1 MSPKFPS
8 DNSHYPNQIPLKMA
22 FNESL
27 SLEKVGEIPSD
38 KDFLIL
44 LRRYFDEEVMGLSPL
59 SIKAKREDLG
69 KFLLFFN
76 RMNGHLRVEEWLPR
90 DTKAFVD
97 ELIKKSY
104 KASTI
109 NRTLASVRTFGKWLH
124 GNGIINHDPCRKIR
138 ELQLPAPEPKR
149 VTELDFHRIMK
160 TVEVFISAPKS
171 KLDQS
176 FRNKTMM
183 VLLYNTGLRINE
195 ILNLKVIQ
203 LQVVGKKL
211 VHVYCKGNKV
221 RDVKISKECV
231 ELIEEYVSNYRI
243 CGSEYLFTSR
253 HGEKIS
259 RNGIAQALHLIAR
272 MASINLPDGEELLV
286 TPHRFRHSVGYRAR
300 ELKGD
305 VWAAERL
312 GHTSL
317 NFVGRYGTTSD
328 SDNES
333 LVDKL

>member
-1 MSPKFPS
+1 MSSKFPS
-8 DNSHYPNQIPLKMA
+8 DNSHYPNPMPIKRA
-22 FNESL
+22 ANESL
-27 SLEKVGEIPSD
+27 SLEKVGAIPSD

-69 KFLLFFN
+69 KFLQFFN
-76 RMNGHLRVEEWLPR
+76 RMNGHLRVNEWLPR
-90 DTKAFVD
+90 DTKTFID
-97 ELIKKSY
+97 DLIKQNY
-104 KASTI
+104 KPSTI

-124 GNGIINHDPCRKIR
+124 GNGIINLDPCRKIR

-149 VTELDFHRIMK
+149 ITELDFHRIMK

-176 FRNKTMM
+176 FRNKTIM
-183 VLLYNTGLRINE
+183 VLLYNSGLRINE

-203 LQVVGKKL
+203 VQSVGKKL

-221 RDVKISKECV
+221 RDVKISKECI
-231 ELIEEYVSNYRI
+231 ELIEEYISNYRI
-243 CGSEYLFTSR
+243 GGSEYLFTNR
-253 HGEKIS
+253 YGEKIS
-259 RNGIAQALHLIAR
+259 RNGFAEALHLIAKT
-272 MASINLPDGEELLV
+272 ASVNLPDGEEFFV

-312 GHTSL
+312 GHASL
-317 NFVGRYGTTSD
+317 NFVGRYGTISD
-328 SDNES
+328 IDDEK
-333 LVDKL
+333 LVDEL